1 MNQKSE
7 EEQVL
12 QPFDNP
18 NASLM
23 LGQSTDPAI
32 VAAAEAAKQRIQC
45 AYIIAIQNPRNLESV
60 RQRML
65 ANCRRPKFAEVAEYS
80 KPVSSDRSKDITGP
94 SIRFVEMAI
103 REWGNCNADVVV
115 EYEDA
120 VIRRVKVYITDYQ
133 TNVTFTKSITIRKE
147 VERKKKTGRTVVSER
162 KNSYGDTVYTVVA
175 TDDELLNKEAALIS
189 KAIRTEGL
197 RIIPGD
203 FVEECLDEAKKVL
216 EGQVKDDIVE
226 ERRKILDAFV
236 KIGVSIE
243 QLEEY
248 LDCKIDAASPAQIIK
263 LRKIWTAISGEGATW
278 GDFMA
283 KKKEGTDVTEAPG
296 AKKTGK
302 KTGKKAPAA
311 AKTTPPKPAVE
322 PKAPTSAK
330 PPVGEEATEPPETAE
345 SKAWA
350 TTAPPEE
357 QVETETDPENVG
369 SKEKLEKLCMD
380 QDISWAQV
388 QKWGRDPNRGFDVS
402 KDDDCAKIINAW
414 DQIHPFIKTIK
425 I

>member
-1 MNQKSE
+1 MKPENDKPQELEPFNQ
-7 EEQVL
+7 
-12 QPFDNP
+12 P

-23 LGQSTDPAI
+23 LSQSTDPAI

-45 AYIIAIQNPRNLESV
+45 AYIMAIQNPRNLEAV

-103 REWGNCNADVVV
+103 REWGNANSDVVV

-120 VIRRVKVYITDYQ
+120 HIRRVKVYITDYQ

-147 VERKKKTGRTVVSER
+147 VERRNQTGRKVVSER
-162 KNSYGDTVYTVVA
+162 KNTYGDTVYTVVA

-197 RIIPGD
+197 RIVPGD

-236 KIGVSIE
+236 KLGVSVE
-243 QLEEY
+243 QIEEY
-248 LDCKIDAASPAQIIK
+248 LECKVDSASPAQIIK
-263 LRKIWTAISGEGATW
+263 LRKIWTSINGEGATW

-283 KKKEGTDVTEAPG
+283 KKGDEKTDITEAPG
-296 AKKTGK
+296 AKKAGKTAAK
-302 KTGKKAPAA
+302 KTATKAA
-311 AKTTPPKPAVE
+311 AKKTAE
-322 PKAPTSAK
+322 PKAPAPAK
-330 PPVGEEATEPPETAE
+330 TATPAPAGEATEPPEKDESEASASTAPATE
-345 SKAWA
+345 PPEDDDNAGSKA
-350 TTAPPEE
+350 
-357 QVETETDPENVG
+357 
-369 SKEKLEKLCMD
+369 KLEQLCLD
-380 QDISWAQV
+380 EDISWAQLE
-388 QKWGRDPNRGFDVS
+388 KWASDPARGFDVS
-402 KDDDCAKIINAW
+402 TDDDCAKIINAW
-414 DQIHPFIKTIK
+414 EQISHFIKTIK
-425 I
+425 V